1 MIEAI
6 TTIEAEWDDAERVTM
21 LALLRCE
28 KLICA
33 GCGGW
38 LPETLEH
45 EAEDYDVDPPT
56 RCGKCTA
63 LAIRSDRHAEDH
75 KHLHALRWTA
85 KKK

>member
-1 MIEAI
+1 MTEP
-6 TTIEAEWDDAERVTM
+6 EWDDDERQSM

-28 KLICA
+28 KLTCS

-38 LPETLEH
+38 LLETLDT
-45 EAEDYDVDPPT
+45 EAEDFAVDPPT
-56 RCGKCTA
+56 RCGRCTA
-63 LAIRSDRHAEDH
+63 LAIRQDRHAEDH